1 MSRGNGWRKNSFIRL
16 HRLLLVKTKRTSLF
30 FLFAITLFLFAA
42 GCATTNED
50 QTVALLKQAGFKP
63 LTASTFEK
71 EQKLRSLK
79 ADRIST
85 LKIPDGT
92 VYYVYPLHAQNILY
106 AGRAPEY
113 SAYQNL
119 LASEKAQ
126 EATLK
131 SERRGADVSW
141 TQQAEGDESWKE
153 VWTAPSDF

>member
-1 MSRGNGWRKNSFIRL
+1 
-16 HRLLLVKTKRTSLF
+16 VKTRLTLLF
-30 FLFAITLFLFAA
+30 HLLATVLLFLMA
-42 GCATTNED
+42 GCATTTEV

-63 LTASTFEK
+63 LTASTFERQ
-71 EQKLRSLK
+71 QKLKSLK
-79 ADRIST
+79 ADRISA
-85 LKIPDGT
+85 LKVADGT
-92 VYYVYPLHAQNILY
+92 VYYVYPLHAQNLLY

-131 SERRGADVSW
+131 AERRGADVSW
-141 TQQAEGDESWKE
+141 TQRAEGEESWQD